1 MTIAVQRVMFQAPNQ
16 NQETYQDHE
25 QERPESRY
33 YAPAPEMPILK
44 RESEFL
50 ENISKQTLV
59 LLFAAF
65 FVGILLG
72 KSMTPVVLKH

>member
-1 MTIAVQRVMFQAPNQ
+1 MFQPPNQ
-16 NQETYQDHE
+16 GQEPSPE
-25 QERPESRY
+25 EERPESRY
-33 YAPAPEMPILK
+33 WAPEPQVQVLK

-50 ENISKQTLV
+50 ENVSKQTLI